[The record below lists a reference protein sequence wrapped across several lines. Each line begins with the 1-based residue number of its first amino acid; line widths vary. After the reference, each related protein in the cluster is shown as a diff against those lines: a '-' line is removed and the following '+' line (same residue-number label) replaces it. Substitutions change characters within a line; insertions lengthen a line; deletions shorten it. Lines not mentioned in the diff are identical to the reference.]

1 MKIKNCTFV
10 EAINLSTKTLMKD
23 HADVICFGLGLT
35 DPGAIFGTTKGLLES
50 FGPERVF
57 DAPTSENGLTGIAI
71 GSSLAGL
78 RPIVTHQRLDFFLL
92 AMDQL
97 VNAAAKWHFMFGGQF
112 NVPITI
118 RLIIGRGWGQGPTH
132 SQNLQAW
139 FAHIPGLK
147 VVAPS
152 TPNDAANLLIAS
164 VEDPN
169 PVIFLEHRW
178 LHNTEGSVDLMN
190 SKYEIGK
197 SRIINYGSD
206 LTIISTG
213 YPTIEAI
220 KAVKSL
226 AYNGISCELIDLLT
240 LNPLDWKTMIAS
252 VKKTRRLLVLD
263 PSSKTGSI
271 SGEIITEVSDFAF
284 DYLIRKPARLTHPA
298 VPEPTSH
305 ALTKDFHITASKIV
319 SKVFDVME
327 VNNKMKEPI
336 SLESKPHDVPGDY
349 FKGPF

>member
-1 MKIKNCTFV
+1 MTIKNYTFV
-10 EAINLSTKTLMKD
+10 DAINLSTKKLMQD
-23 HADVICFGLGLT
+23 DEDVICFGLGVT
-35 DPGAIFGTTKGLLES
+35 DPGAIFGTTKGLLEL

-57 DAPTSENGLTGIAI
+57 DAPTSENGLTGFAI
-71 GSSLAGL
+71 GASLAGL

-112 NVPITI
+112 TVPITI

-152 TPNDAANLLIAS
+152 TPNDAANLLTAS
-164 VEDPN
+164 VKDPN
-169 PVIFLEHRW
+169 PVLFLEHRW
-178 LHNTEGSVDLMN
+178 LHNIEGPVDLTN
-190 SKYEIGK
+190 SIYEIGK
-197 SRIINYGSD
+197 SRILNYGSD

-220 KAVKSL
+220 QAVDSL
-226 AYNGISCELIDLLT
+226 AREGISCELIDLLT
-240 LNPLDWKTMIAS
+240 LNPLDWSTLMASIRKTGR
-252 VKKTRRLLVLD
+252 VLVLD
-263 PSSKTGSI
+263 PSNKTGSI
-271 SGEIITEVSDFAF
+271 SGEIITEISDFAF
-284 DYLIRKPARLTHPA
+284 NYLLHKPTRLTHPA
-298 VPEPTSH
+298 LPEPTSH
-305 ALTKDFHITASKIV
+305 ALTKNFHITSDQIIN
-319 SKVFDVME
+319 KVFDIIGVD
-327 VNNKMKEPI
+327 KKIKEQTGI
-336 SLESKPHDVPGDY
+336 ELKPHDIPGDY

>member
-1 MKIKNCTFV
+1 MTIKNYTFV
-10 EAINLSTKTLMKD
+10 EAINLSTKKLMQD
-23 HADVICFGLGLT
+23 DEDVICFGLGVT
-35 DPGAIFGTTKGLLES
+35 DPGAIFGTTKGLLEL

-57 DAPTSENGLTGIAI
+57 DAPTSENGLTGFAI
-71 GSSLAGL
+71 GASLAGL
-78 RPIVTHQRLDFFLL
+78 KPIVTHQRLDFFLL

-118 RLIIGRGWGQGPTH
+118 RLIIGRGWGQGATH

-164 VEDPN
+164 VKDPN

-178 LHNTEGSVDLMN
+178 LHNIEGPVDLTN
-190 SKYEIGK
+190 SIYEIGK
-197 SRIINYGSD
+197 SQILHYGSD

-220 KAVKSL
+220 QAVGFL
-226 AYNGISCELIDLLT
+226 AQEGISCELIDLLT
-240 LNPLDWKTMIAS
+240 LNPLDWKTLLTS
-252 VKKTRRLLVLD
+252 VKKTGRVLVLD
-263 PSSKTGSI
+263 PSNKTGSI
-271 SGEIITEVSDFAF
+271 SGEIISEITTVAF
-284 DYLIRKPARLTHPA
+284 DHMIQAPARLAHPDLS
-298 VPEPTSH
+298 EPTSYG
-305 ALTKDFHITASKIV
+305 LTKDFHITSKQIIT
-319 SKVFDVME
+319 KVFDI
-327 VNNKMKEPI
+327 MKLKKGNEIQTAPKA
-336 SLESKPHDVPGDY
+336 KPHDVPGVW